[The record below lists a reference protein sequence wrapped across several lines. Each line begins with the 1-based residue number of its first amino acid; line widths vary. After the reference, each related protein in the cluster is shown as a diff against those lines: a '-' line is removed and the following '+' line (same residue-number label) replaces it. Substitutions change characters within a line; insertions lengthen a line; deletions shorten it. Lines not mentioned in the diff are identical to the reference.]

1 MKIDGK
7 QIANKILKD
16 LKLKVIKLQEKDISP
31 KLAIILVGEDPAS
44 AAYVR
49 QKELKAESVGI
60 KTTTVHLSD
69 KISQENLL
77 ETIQQFNND
86 DNIHG
91 IIVQQPLPQNVNL
104 NSITNAIDPKKD
116 VDGFRPDSY
125 FQMPIAMAVFR
136 ILEELR
142 IKIKDLRNKN
152 IVIVGKGETGGKPII
167 NSLQKLKI
175 KPFVIDSKTQN
186 SLSLMKNADII
197 ISAVGK
203 SDVVKEKMI
212 KNGVILISVGLHKGN
227 DGKLYGDYNENEIK
241 KAASFY
247 TPTPGGVGPVN
258 VACLLKNL
266 IESACNFSC

>member
-16 LKLKVIKLQEKDISP
+16 LKLKVIKLQEENISP
-31 KLAIILVGEDPAS
+31 KLAIILVGKDPAS
-44 AAYVR
+44 TAYVR
-49 QKELKAESVGI
+49 QKQLKAESVGI

-77 ETIQQFNND
+77 GTIRQFNND
-86 DNIHG
+86 NDIHG

-116 VDGFRPDSY
+116 VDGFHPDSH

-186 SLSLMKNADII
+186 SLSLMKNAEII

-212 KNGVILISVGLHKGN
+212 KNGVILINVGLHKGN

-241 KAASFY
+241 KTASFY

-266 IESACNFSC
+266 IESAYNFSC